1 MNLQELRYFSAV
13 AEHRHFGRAARAC
26 YVSQPTLS
34 GQIRKM
40 EEELGVILFE
50 RNNRRV
56 ALTPVGEKLL
66 EHARKAIDEAGLV
79 EAVALASRDQL
90 AGPLRLGVIP
100 TLAPYLIPLILGPLR
115 QACPKMVIELWEDLT
130 PSLLELLRGQR
141 LDAGLIATEHP
152 EEDLTATP
160 LFVEP
165 FLAALPPGHRL
176 ARAKTVSESE
186 LGRDLLVLADG
197 HCLALQ
203 ALRACGRAKTPQGAF
218 RAASLETLLSLVEA
232 GYGATLVP
240 ELAVESLRGRKVVFR
255 PVIEAPSRT
264 IRLVSRPH
272 FPRTEALQAVEE
284 VIRKAMFRCRQSWQ

>member
-1 MNLQELRYFSAV
+1 VNLQELRYFSAV

-56 ALTPVGEKLL
+56 ALTPIGERLL
-66 EHARKAIDEAGLV
+66 EHAKKALEEAGMV

-100 TLAPYLIPLILGPLR
+100 TLAPYLVPLILDPLR
-115 QACPKMVIELWEDLT
+115 RTCPKMVVELWEDLT
-130 PSLLELLRGQR
+130 SSLLELLRGQR
-141 LDAGLIATEHP
+141 LDAALIATEHP
-152 EEDLTATP
+152 EEDLTAIP

-165 FLAALPPGHRL
+165 FLAALPPAHRL
-176 ARAKTVSESE
+176 ARAKAVSEAD
-186 LGRDLLVLADG
+186 LGPDLLVLADG
-197 HCLALQ
+197 HCLAMQ
-203 ALRACGRAKTPQGAF
+203 ALRACGRTRTPQGAF

-232 GYGATLVP
+232 GHGVTLVP

-255 PVIEAPSRT
+255 PVTEAPSRT
-264 IRLVSRPH
+264 IRLVSRPG
-272 FPRTEALQAVEE
+272 FPRPAALQAAAN
-284 VIRKAMFRCRQSWQ
+284 VIRETMSGHQ

>member
-1 MNLQELRYFSAV
+1 VNLQELRYFSAV

-40 EEELGVILFE
+40 EEDLGVILFE

-56 ALTPVGEKLL
+56 ALTPIGEKLL
-66 EHARKAIDEAGLV
+66 EHAKKALEEAGMV

-100 TLAPYLIPLILGPLR
+100 TLAPYLVPLILDPLR
-115 QACPKMVIELWEDLT
+115 RACPKMVVELWEDLT

-141 LDAGLIATEHP
+141 LDAALIATEHP
-152 EEDLTATP
+152 EEDLTTIP

-165 FLAALPPGHRL
+165 FLAALPPAHRL
-176 ARAKTVSESE
+176 ARTKAVSEAE
-186 LGRDLLVLADG
+186 LGPDLLVLADG
-197 HCLALQ
+197 HCLAMQ
-203 ALRACGRAKTPQGAF
+203 ALRACGHARTPQGAF

-232 GYGATLVP
+232 GYGVTLVP

-255 PVIEAPSRT
+255 PITEAPSRT
-264 IRLVSRPH
+264 IRLVSRPG
-272 FPRTEALQAVEE
+272 FPRPAALQAAAN
-284 VIRKAMFRCRQSWQ
+284 VIRETMSRYQ